1 MSIPAL
7 TKTYHA
13 HANVRLADTSTSV
26 LAYQSIWWAFK
37 ALLTNQTGIGGEQ
50 SGTRPAGSIWTHVA
64 SCDGV
69 SVSTVTDLWGTT
81 FDASKLVPNQATIA
95 HSWWKGT
102 NGTHD
107 ILLDM
112 NFNTANIGRIGAA
125 PAGAFSAGSTTSG
138 PVASTDWYA
147 GNASSNSASIT
158 ATYFNFGD
166 TGALG
171 STAYAHLVT
180 NESDHSFQFHV
191 SRAGAGLFS
200 ALVAF
205 QVTSGAADSYNRFFI
220 THNATSSRGAP
231 TLANVRTSANVTGR
245 RRDNGGVKTAGGL
258 TDAICG
264 SSGSPLSSGLII
276 RDAITGLIWA
286 EPVEIRDLTP
296 SHVAKRGTV
305 ADWLVI
311 GNAPIGS
318 QVDGAGAERRVIGDF
333 LMPFPGVTPII

>member
-13 HANVRLADTSTSV
+13 HANVRLSNTSTSV

-50 SGTRPAGSIWTHVA
+50 SGTRPAGSVWAHVA
-64 SCDGV
+64 SCDGT
-69 SVSTVTDLWGTT
+69 SVSTTTDLWGST
-81 FDASKLVPNQATIA
+81 FDASKLVPNQATFA

-138 PVASTDWYA
+138 PVAATDWYA
-147 GNASSNSASIT
+147 GNAASNSASTT
-158 ATYFNFGD
+158 ATYFNFSDAGS
-166 TGALG
+166 LG
-171 STAYAHLVT
+171 SAAYAHLVT
-180 NESDHSFQFHV
+180 NESDHSFQFHI

-220 THNATSSRGAP
+220 THTATSGRGAP
-231 TLANVRTSANVTGR
+231 TLTNVKGNVMGR
-245 RRDNGGVKTAGGL
+245 RRDNGGVKTAGGM
-258 TDAICG
+258 TDILCG
-264 SSGSPLSSGLII
+264 GTSPQASGLVV
-276 RDAITGLIWA
+276 RDAVTGLIWA
-286 EPVEIRDLTP
+286 EPIEIRDLTP
-296 SHVAKRGTV
+296 SHTAKRGTV

-311 GNAPIGS
+311 GTAPIGS
-318 QVDGAGAERRVIGDF
+318 QVDGAGVERRVIGDF
-333 LMPFPGVTPII
+333 LMPFPGVVPII